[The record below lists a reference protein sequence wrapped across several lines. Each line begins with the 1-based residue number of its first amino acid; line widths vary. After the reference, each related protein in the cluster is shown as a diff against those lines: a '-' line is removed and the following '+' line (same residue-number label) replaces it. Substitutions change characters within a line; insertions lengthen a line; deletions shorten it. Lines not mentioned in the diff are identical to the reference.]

1 MKGKISGFRFSD
13 RTFEVKYKLGWF
25 ESIHDIDTQSS
36 CDSIMHMTVD
46 NHDAFE
52 EATVD
57 SHDEREVFEEVR
69 IIIDDKKKFRVFLR
83 IKEDIV
89 IAFDAEELPILV
101 GTRIK
106 WKK

>member
-36 CDSIMHMTVD
+36 CDNIIHMTVD
-46 NHDAFE
+46 NF
-52 EATVD
+52 
-57 SHDEREVFEEVR
+57 DEREVFEEVR
-69 IIIDDKKKFRVFLR
+69 IIIDDYKKFRVFLR
-83 IKEDIV
+83 VKEGID
-89 IAFDAEELPILV
+89 IAFDAESTPILV
-101 GTRIK
+101 GVRIK